1 MINQAV
7 ILAGGMGKRL
17 KPITDKLPKPMA
29 PINNKP
35 FMDYLIKSIVDVG
48 INNILI
54 LTGHKAEII
63 EKRYADMQKIN
74 IKFHRGKITDKT
86 GTRLINAFHLL
97 DNNFLLLYGD
107 NFWPIELIE
116 IEENYIK
123 LNSDVCTTVFS
134 NKNGTGEYGTE
145 NNIAVDKN
153 GLVNFYDKKRSSKRT
168 NGVDIGYFIINKNI
182 LNNIKLDNPSFEV
195 DILPKLIIENSLY
208 AYITDRQYYYITDV
222 NSLKYFSI
230 IVREKNYKPLG
241 EKYFG
246 KKL

>member
-7 ILAGGMGKRL
+7 ILAGGKGNRL

-29 PINNKP
+29 PIKNKP
-35 FMDYLIKSIVDVG
+35 FMDYLIKSVVDVG

-54 LTGHKAEII
+54 LTGYKAQII
-63 EKRYADMQKIN
+63 EKRYGCMKNIN
-74 IKFHRGKITDKT
+74 IKFHRGKINDKT
-86 GTRLINAFHLL
+86 GARLINAFHLL

-107 NFWPIELIE
+107 NYWPIELIKMK
-116 IEENYIK
+116 ENFIK
-123 LNSDVCTTVFS
+123 SNSDVCTTVFS
-134 NKNGTGEYGTE
+134 NKKGTGEYGIE

-153 GLVNFYDKKRSSKRT
+153 GLVIFYDKKRNSKRT

-182 LNNIKLDNPSFEV
+182 LKNIKLDNPSFEV
-195 DILPKLIIENSLY
+195 DVLPKLIIKNNLH

-222 NSLKYFSI
+222 NSLKDFSI
-230 IVREKNYKPLG
+230 IVKNKNYKPLE

-246 KKL
+246 K